1 MRPRSLLRFLG
12 TRSLTVL
19 AAAAVTLGIASAS
32 LPHASAATRPLSV
45 VSFGDSVPSGGNCG
59 CSPFPFTY
67 AGLVGSKTGAHV
79 STTNFARGGFTSADV
94 RKQIE
99 TPAAKAAI
107 PKATT
112 VLIMVGANDFPGAYG
127 LVRHGANP
135 DVAYRPVA
143 ATVRANVEATVR
155 RVRALHPGPVNVAV
169 LGYWN
174 VFRDG
179 KVGYS
184 TLGAAGMASAN
195 KATAHANQALL
206 QAAKSTGSQYVFVY
220 GAFKGKDG
228 KTDPTPLL
236 AFDGNHPNAQGHRAI
251 AARVYAALP
260 RG

>member
-1 MRPRSLLRFLG
+1 MS
-12 TRSLTVL
+12 VL
-19 AAAAVTLGIASAS
+19 AATTLTLGIASIS
-32 LPHASAATRPLSV
+32 LPHASAGVRPLSV

-67 AGLVGSKTGAHV
+67 SGLVASHTGARV
-79 STTNFARGGFTSADV
+79 STTNFATGGFTSTDV
-94 RKQIE
+94 RRQIE

-107 PKATT
+107 RKAST
-112 VLIMVGANDFPGAYG
+112 VVIMAGANDFPGAYG
-127 LVRHGANP
+127 RVRHGMPA

-143 ATVRANVEATVR
+143 ATVRANVEAMVR
-155 RVRALHPGPVNVAV
+155 RIRTLHPGPVNVAI

-206 QAAKSTGSQYVFVY
+206 QAAASTGSRYVFVY
-220 GAFKGKDG
+220 GTFKGKDG

-236 AFDGNHPNAQGHRAI
+236 AFDGDHPNARGHRAI
-251 AARVYAALP
+251 AGRLYAALP
-260 RG
+260 NG